1 MTKKFS
7 ARDRVVI
14 LSHELWERQFASD
27 ASLIGRTIRLNR
39 ENYTVIGVASD
50 SKARFIG
57 DKPDNTIYLQL
68 GGTPSASATSRRP
81 RRPARSPRVPS

>member
-39 ENYTVIGVASD
+39 ENYTVIGVILRAS
-50 SKARFIG
+50 I
-57 DKPDNTIYLQL
+57 
-68 GGTPSASATSRRP
+68 
-81 RRPARSPRVPS
+81 

>member
-39 ENYTVIGVASD
+39 ENYTVIGVILRASIRPD
-50 SKARFIG
+50 LSHSCGRPSK
-57 DKPDNTIYLQL
+57 
-68 GGTPSASATSRRP
+68 
-81 RRPARSPRVPS
+81 